1 MIDLG
6 IMALKILGTFAFA
19 GFFGCAVGLVYV
31 YFYDDE
37 DPE

>member
-6 IMALKILGTFAFA
+6 IMALKILGAFAFA
-19 GFFGCAVGLVYV
+19 GFFGCAAGLLYV
-31 YFYDDE
+31 YLYDDE